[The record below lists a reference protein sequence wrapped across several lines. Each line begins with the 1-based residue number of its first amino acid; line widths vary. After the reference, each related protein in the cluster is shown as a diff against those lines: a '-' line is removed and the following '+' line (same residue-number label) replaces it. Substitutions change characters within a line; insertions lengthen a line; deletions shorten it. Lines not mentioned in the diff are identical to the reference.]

1 MNSIFLRLY
10 GGLLLALCFIGAI
23 TYASVELVNHYRSDL
38 YREAMARGTF
48 YLMAEGY
55 QRYEPAERE
64 RWSQVLSKL
73 FNAEISLQN
82 AQALEL
88 GYREELH
95 LSDGLV
101 VMRLNDSEGYA
112 DILFQLPGEDA
123 YITTRMTKVSEQQAR
138 ATAVLI
144 LNHLS
149 HFPEEEWKPALARLQ
164 QHFGYSLSLVGRD
177 SVSLD
182 NEQEQRLNRREVV
195 IALDD
200 STRRDSSIRIFAPVA
215 QTGMLLMLGPL
226 SLFDQFPIE
235 LLLIAG
241 ALSLIAV
248 AFATYLQVS
257 PLQRRLK
264 QLDRAVSQLGSGD
277 LGAYANIE
285 GNDAIGQ
292 VAATFNGMTAHIR
305 RLIESQREMTRAVS
319 HELRTPVARLRFGL
333 EMLADIESADMR
345 REKLNAMDHDIE
357 QLDQLIDEILTYAR
371 LEQGTPNIEFTPV
384 VVAELCEQLREEL
397 ETIRGDTSITVEC
410 ASLGLDVEAE
420 ERYLHRVLQNLV
432 TNALRYARSSI
443 VMRVQES
450 EGRVLIYVDDDG
462 PGIPEHE
469 RERVFKPFARL
480 DKSRHRASGGYG
492 LGLSIVKRI
501 VDWHGGEIRVEESPA
516 GGMWHVA
523 CGMWHEESPAGGARF
538 TVELPRTQQEQHV
551 LGRMG

>member
-23 TYASVELVNHYRSDL
+23 TYAAVQLVNNYRSDI
-38 YREAMARGTF
+38 YREEMARGTF

-55 QRYEPAERE
+55 QRYEVDNRQ

-73 FNAEISLQN
+73 FDAQIQLKSADELQ
-82 AQALEL
+82 L
-88 GYREELH
+88 GYRETLH
-95 LSDGLV
+95 LSEGLV
-101 VMRLNDSEGYA
+101 VMRLNDREGYA
-112 DILFQLPGEDA
+112 DIFFQLPGEDE

-149 HFPEEEWKPALARLQ
+149 HFPEPQWKTALAELQ
-164 QHFGYSLSLVGRD
+164 THFGYPIRLVPRD
-177 SVSLD
+177 IVSLD
-182 NEQEQRLNRREVV
+182 AEQEQRLNRREVV

-200 STRRDSSIRIFAPVA
+200 STGRNSSIRIYAPVA
-215 QTGMLLMLGPL
+215 ETGKVLMIGPL
-226 SLFDQFPIE
+226 SLFDQFPME
-235 LLLIAG
+235 LLLVAG
-241 ALSLIAV
+241 ALSLLAV
-248 AFATYLQVS
+248 ALATYLQVS

-333 EMLADIESADMR
+333 EMLADIESAEMR
-345 REKLNAMDHDIE
+345 REKLNALDHDIE

-371 LEQGTPNIEFTPV
+371 LEQGTPNIEFKPV
-384 VVAELCEQLREEL
+384 LLCELCEQLRDEL
-397 ETIRGDTSITVEC
+397 APICGETHISVDCDSPLLE
-410 ASLGLDVEAE
+410 VEAE

-432 TNALRYARSSI
+432 TNALRYARSRI
-443 VMRVQES
+443 VMCVEDQENRV
-450 EGRVLIYVDDDG
+450 VIHVDDDG

-501 VDWHGGEIRVEESPA
+501 VDWHGGDIRVDASPL
-516 GGMWHVA
+516 
-523 CGMWHEESPAGGARF
+523 GGARF
-538 TVELPRTQQEQHV
+538 TVILPVTQQEQHV
-551 LGRMG
+551 LGRVN

>member
-1 MNSIFLRLY
+1 M
-10 GGLLLALCFIGAI
+10 LLALCFIGAI
-23 TYASVELVNHYRSDL
+23 TYAAVQLVNSYRSDI
-38 YREAMARGTF
+38 YREEMARGTF

-55 QRYEPAERE
+55 QRYEPGERD

-73 FNAEISLQN
+73 FSADIQLQP
-82 AQALEL
+82 AGELEL
-88 GYREELH
+88 GYREKLH
-95 LSDGLV
+95 LEEGLV
-101 VMRLNDSEGYA
+101 VMRLNDEKGYA
-112 DILFQLPGEDA
+112 DILFQLPGESE

-138 ATAVLI
+138 ATAVLV

-149 HFPEEEWKPALARLQ
+149 HFPEDEWDQALGRLQ
-164 QHFGYSLSLVGRD
+164 QHFGFPLSLVSRD
-177 SVSLD
+177 DVPLD
-182 NEQEQRLNRREVV
+182 PEQEQRLNRREVV
-195 IALDD
+195 IGLDD
-200 STRRDSSIRIFAPVA
+200 STRSDSSIRIYAPVA
-215 QTGMLLMLGPL
+215 QTGKLLVIGPL
-226 SLFDQFPIE
+226 SLFDQFPME
-235 LLLIAG
+235 LLLVAG
-241 ALSLIAV
+241 ALSLLAV
-248 AFATYLQVS
+248 ALATYLQVS

-333 EMLADIESADMR
+333 EMLADIESAELR
-345 REKLNAMDHDIE
+345 REKLNALDHDIE

-371 LEQGTPNIEFTPV
+371 LEQGTPNIEFKPV
-384 VVAELCEQLREEL
+384 LLGELCEQLRDEL
-397 ETIRGDTSITVEC
+397 ETICGDTVITVEC
-410 ASLGLDVEAE
+410 DQPTLEVEAE

-432 TNALRYARSSI
+432 TNALRYAGSRI
-443 VMRVQES
+443 VMVVDGDDDQ
-450 EGRVLIYVDDDG
+450 VVIHVDDNG

-501 VDWHGGEIRVEESPA
+501 VDWHGGDIRVDESP
-516 GGMWHVA
+516 M
-523 CGMWHEESPAGGARF
+523 GGARF
-538 TVELPRTQQEQHV
+538 TVILPRSQQGQHV
-551 LGRMG
+551 LGRVNG

>member
-1 MNSIFLRLY
+1 MNSIFVRLY

-23 TYASVELVNHYRSDL
+23 TYASVQLVNQYRSDI
-38 YREAMARGTF
+38 YREEMARGTF

-64 RWSQVLSKL
+64 RWSKVLTQL
-73 FNAEISLQN
+73 FGATIELKDSAELN
-82 AQALEL
+82 L
-88 GYREELH
+88 GYREALH
-95 LSDGLV
+95 LSEGLV
-101 VMRLNDSEGYA
+101 VMRLNDSEGFA

-123 YITTRMTKVSEQQAR
+123 FIVTRMTKVSEQQAR

-149 HFPEEEWKPALARLQ
+149 HFPEEQWQTALAGLQ
-164 QHFGYSLSLVGRD
+164 QFFGYDLAMVDRD
-177 SVSLD
+177 ALELD
-182 NEQEQRLNRREVV
+182 AEQEQRLNRREVV

-200 STRRDSSIRIFAPVA
+200 STRSDSSIRIYAPVA
-215 QTGMLLMLGPL
+215 QTGMLLVIGPL
-226 SLFDQFPIE
+226 TLFDQFPIE
-235 LLLIAG
+235 LLLVAG
-241 ALSLIAV
+241 VLSLLAV
-248 AFATYLQVS
+248 ALATYLQVS

-285 GNDAIGQ
+285 GSDAIGQ

-333 EMLADIESADMR
+333 EMLADIESADLR
-345 REKLNAMDHDIE
+345 REKLNALDHDIE

-371 LEQGTPNIEFTPV
+371 LEQGTPNIEFKPV
-384 VVAELCEQLREEL
+384 NVTDLCDQLRDEM
-397 ETIRGDTSITVEC
+397 ETIRGVTRISVESD
-410 ASLGLDVEAE
+410 AAALEVEAE

-432 TNALRYARSSI
+432 TNALRYAASSI
-443 VMRVQES
+443 VMRIDTDAD
-450 EGRVLIYVDDDG
+450 RVVIHVDDDG

-501 VDWHGGEIRVEESPA
+501 VDWHGGDIVVEESP
-516 GGMWHVA
+516 
-523 CGMWHEESPAGGARF
+523 EGGARF
-538 TVELPRTQQEQHV
+538 TVTLPAVQQGQHV
-551 LGRMG
+551 LGRVN

>member
-55 QRYEPAERE
+55 QRYESQERE

-73 FNAEISLQN
+73 FNAEITLKN
-82 AQALEL
+82 AQELQL
-88 GYREELH
+88 GYREDLH

-149 HFPEEEWKPALARLQ
+149 HFPEAEWQPALARLQ
-164 QHFGYSLSLVGRD
+164 QHFGYSLSLVSRD

-182 NEQEQRLNRREVV
+182 DEQEQRLNRREVV

-241 ALSLIAV
+241 ALSLLAV

-264 QLDRAVSQLGSGD
+264 QLDRAVSQLGTGD

-345 REKLNAMDHDIE
+345 RERLNAMDHDIE

-371 LEQGTPNIEFTPV
+371 LEQGTPNIEFKPV

-397 ETIRGDTSITVEC
+397 ETIRGDTTITVEC
-410 ASLGLDVEAE
+410 ANPRLDVEAE

-432 TNALRYARSSI
+432 TNALRYAGSSI
-443 VMRVQES
+443 VMRVSES
-450 EGRVLIYVDDDG
+450 DGQVVIHVDDDG

-501 VDWHGGEIRVEESPA
+501 VDWHGGVIRV
-516 GGMWHVA
+516 
-523 CGMWHEESPAGGARF
+523 EESPAGGARF

-551 LGRMG
+551 LVRMG

>member
-23 TYASVELVNHYRSDL
+23 TYASVQLVNQYRSDI
-38 YREAMARGTF
+38 YREEMARGTF

-55 QRYEPAERE
+55 QRYKQEERG
-64 RWSQVLSKL
+64 RWSQVLTQL
-73 FNAEISLQN
+73 FGAPISLQDSESLN
-82 AQALEL
+82 L
-88 GYREELH
+88 GYREALH
-95 LSDGLV
+95 LSEGLV
-101 VMRLNDSEGYA
+101 VMRLNDAEGFA
-112 DILFQLPGEDA
+112 DILFQLPEEDTF
-123 YITTRMTKVSEQQAR
+123 IVTRMTKVSEQQAR

-149 HFPEEEWKPALARLQ
+149 HFPEQEWESALANLQ
-164 QHFGYSLSLVGRD
+164 QYFGYDLVMVNRD
-177 SVSLD
+177 TLD
-182 NEQEQRLNRREVV
+182 LDAEQEQRLNRREVV

-200 STRRDSSIRIFAPVA
+200 STRSDSSIRIYAPVA
-215 QTGMLLMLGPL
+215 QTGKLLVIGPL

-235 LLLIAG
+235 LLLVAG
-241 ALSLIAV
+241 VLSLLAV
-248 AFATYLQVS
+248 ALATYLQVS

-264 QLDRAVSQLGSGD
+264 QLDRAVSRLGSGD

-285 GNDAIGQ
+285 GSDAIGQ

-333 EMLADIESADMR
+333 EMLADIESAELR
-345 REKLNAMDHDIE
+345 REKLNALDHDIE

-371 LEQGTPNIEFTPV
+371 LEQGTPNIEFKPV
-384 VVAELCEQLREEL
+384 QVVELCEQLRDEL
-397 ETIRGDTSITVEC
+397 ETIRGETSISVEC
-410 ASLGLDVEAE
+410 DLPMLEVEAE

-432 TNALRYARSSI
+432 TNALRYAGSSI
-443 VMRVQES
+443 VMRIES
-450 EGRVLIYVDDDG
+450 GDSQVVIHVDDNG

-501 VDWHGGEIRVEESPA
+501 VDWHGGEIRVEESP
-516 GGMWHVA
+516 
-523 CGMWHEESPAGGARF
+523 EGGARF
-538 TVELPRTQQEQHV
+538 TVTLPATQQGQHV
-551 LGRMG
+551 LGRVN

>member
-149 HFPEEEWKPALARLQ
+149 HFPEEEWKPALDRLQ

-516 GGMWHVA
+516 GG
-523 CGMWHEESPAGGARF
+523 ARF

>member
-1 MNSIFLRLY
+1 MRLY

-23 TYASVELVNHYRSDL
+23 TYASVQLVNQYRSDI
-38 YREAMARGTF
+38 YREEMARGTF

-55 QRYEPAERE
+55 QRYKPEERA
-64 RWSQVLSKL
+64 RWSQVLTQL
-73 FNAEISLQN
+73 FGAPISLKD
-82 AQALEL
+82 AQALNL
-88 GYREELH
+88 GYREALH
-95 LSDGLV
+95 LSEGLV
-101 VMRLNDSEGYA
+101 VMRLNDAEGYA
-112 DILFQLPGEDA
+112 DILFQLPGEEN

-149 HFPEEEWKPALARLQ
+149 HFSEEQWESALAALQ
-164 QHFGYSLSLVGRD
+164 QYFGYELAMVDRAT
-177 SVSLD
+177 LD
-182 NEQEQRLNRREVV
+182 LDAEQEQRLNRREVV

-200 STRRDSSIRIFAPVA
+200 STRRDSSIRIYAPVA
-215 QTGMLLMLGPL
+215 QTGKLLVIGPL
-226 SLFDQFPIE
+226 TLFDQFPIE
-235 LLLIAG
+235 LLLVAG
-241 ALSLIAV
+241 MLSLLAV
-248 AFATYLQVS
+248 ALATYLQVS

-333 EMLADIESADMR
+333 EMLADIESADLR
-345 REKLNAMDHDIE
+345 REKLNALDHDIE

-371 LEQGTPNIEFTPV
+371 LEQGTPNIEFKPV
-384 VVAELCEQLREEL
+384 NVTDLCDQLRDEM
-397 ETIRGDTSITVEC
+397 ETIRGVTRISVESDSP
-410 ASLGLDVEAE
+410 ALEVEAE

-432 TNALRYARSSI
+432 TNALRYANGVI
-443 VMRVQES
+443 VMRIQVVGDQ
-450 EGRVLIYVDDDG
+450 VTVHVDDDG

-501 VDWHGGEIRVEESPA
+501 VDWHGGDIRVDESP
-516 GGMWHVA
+516 
-523 CGMWHEESPAGGARF
+523 EGGARF
-538 TVELPRTQQEQHV
+538 TVTLPATQQGQHV
-551 LGRMG
+551 LGRVN

>member
-23 TYASVELVNHYRSDL
+23 TYGAVELVNSYRSDL
-38 YREAMARGTF
+38 YREKMARGTF
-48 YLMAEGY
+48 FLMAEGY
-55 QRYEPAERE
+55 QRYEAGERD

-73 FNAEISLQN
+73 FGAEIGLKSREEL
-82 AQALEL
+82 AL
-88 GYREELH
+88 GYRETLH
-95 LSDGLV
+95 LEDGLV
-101 VMRLNDSEGYA
+101 VMRLNDDEGYA
-112 DILFQLPGEDA
+112 DILFQIPDEDA
-123 YITTRMTKVSEQQAR
+123 YINTRMTKVSEQQAR

-149 HFPEEEWKPALARLQ
+149 HFQESEWASALADLQ
-164 QHFGYSLSLVGRD
+164 HQFGYPLTLVQRD
-177 SVSLD
+177 DVSLD
-182 NEQEQRLNRREVV
+182 GEQEQRLNRREVV

-200 STRRDSSIRIFAPVA
+200 STRSDSSIRIYAPVA
-215 QTGMLLMLGPL
+215 QTGKLLMIGPL

-241 ALSLIAV
+241 ATSLLAV
-248 AFATYLQVS
+248 ALATYLQVS

-264 QLDRAVSQLGSGD
+264 QLDGAVSQLGSGD

-285 GNDAIGQ
+285 GSDAIGQ

-333 EMLADIESADMR
+333 EMLADIESAERR

-371 LEQGTPNIEFTPV
+371 LEQGTPNIEFQPV
-384 VVAELCEQLREEL
+384 VIGELCEQLRDEL
-397 ETIRGDTSITVEC
+397 ETIRDETAIAVANPYPTLE
-410 ASLGLDVEAE
+410 VEAE

-432 TNALRYARSSI
+432 TNALRYAKARI
-443 VMRVQES
+443 VMRVEES
-450 EGRVLIYVDDDG
+450 EDLVVIHVDDDG

-501 VDWHGGEIRVEESPA
+501 VDWHGGEIRVEESP
-516 GGMWHVA
+516 
-523 CGMWHEESPAGGARF
+523 EGGARF
-538 TVELPRTQQEQHV
+538 TVSLPKSQQGQHV
-551 LGRMG
+551 LGRMSG

>member
-23 TYASVELVNHYRSDL
+23 TYGAVELVNSYRSDL
-38 YREAMARGTF
+38 YRENMARGTF
-48 YLMAEGY
+48 FLMAEGY
-55 QRYEPAERE
+55 QRYEAGDRD

-73 FNAEISLQN
+73 FSAEITLKSREEL
-82 AQALEL
+82 AL
-88 GYREELH
+88 GYRENLH
-95 LSDGLV
+95 LEDGLV
-101 VMRLNDSEGYA
+101 VMRLNDNEGYA
-112 DILFQLPGEDA
+112 DILFQIPDEDA
-123 YITTRMTKVSEQQAR
+123 YINTRMTKVSEQQAR

-149 HFPEEEWKPALARLQ
+149 HFQESEWAPALADLQ
-164 QHFGYSLSLVGRD
+164 HQFGYPLTLVQRD
-177 SVSLD
+177 DVSLD
-182 NEQEQRLNRREVV
+182 GEQEQRLNRREVV

-200 STRRDSSIRIFAPVA
+200 STRSDSSIRIYAPVA
-215 QTGMLLMLGPL
+215 QTGKLLMIGPL

-241 ALSLIAV
+241 ATSLLAV
-248 AFATYLQVS
+248 ALATYLQVS

-264 QLDRAVSQLGSGD
+264 QLDGAVSQLGSGD

-285 GNDAIGQ
+285 GSDAIGQ

-333 EMLADIESADMR
+333 EMLADIESAERR

-371 LEQGTPNIEFTPV
+371 LEQGTPNIEFQPV
-384 VVAELCEQLREEL
+384 VIGELCEQLRDEL
-397 ETIRGDTSITVEC
+397 ETIRDETAISVEN
-410 ASLGLDVEAE
+410 LYPTLEVEAE

-432 TNALRYARSSI
+432 TNALRYAQSTI
-443 VMRVQES
+443 VMRVEES
-450 EGRVLIYVDDDG
+450 EDQVVIHVDDDG

-501 VDWHGGEIRVEESPA
+501 VDWHGGEIRVEESP
-516 GGMWHVA
+516 
-523 CGMWHEESPAGGARF
+523 EGGARF
-538 TVELPRTQQEQHV
+538 TVSLPKSQQGQHV

>member
-23 TYASVELVNHYRSDL
+23 TYGAVELVNSYRSDL
-38 YREAMARGTF
+38 YREKMARGTF
-48 YLMAEGY
+48 FLMAEGY
-55 QRYEPAERE
+55 QRYEAGERD

-73 FNAEISLQN
+73 FGAEIGLKSREEL
-82 AQALEL
+82 AL
-88 GYREELH
+88 GYRETLH
-95 LSDGLV
+95 LEDGLV
-101 VMRLNDSEGYA
+101 VMRLNDDEGYA
-112 DILFQLPGEDA
+112 DILFQIPDEDA
-123 YITTRMTKVSEQQAR
+123 YINTRMTKVSEQQAR

-149 HFPEEEWKPALARLQ
+149 HFQEPEWASALADLQ
-164 QHFGYSLSLVGRD
+164 HQFGYPLTLVQRD
-177 SVSLD
+177 DVSLD
-182 NEQEQRLNRREVV
+182 GEQEQRLNRREVV

-200 STRRDSSIRIFAPVA
+200 STRSDSSIRIYAPVA
-215 QTGMLLMLGPL
+215 QTGKLLMIGPL

-241 ALSLIAV
+241 ATSLLAV
-248 AFATYLQVS
+248 ALATYLQVS

-264 QLDRAVSQLGSGD
+264 QLDGAVSQLGSGD

-285 GNDAIGQ
+285 GSDAIGQ

-333 EMLADIESADMR
+333 EMLADIESAERR

-371 LEQGTPNIEFTPV
+371 LEQGTPNIEFQPV
-384 VVAELCEQLREEL
+384 VIGELCEQLRDEL
-397 ETIRGDTSITVEC
+397 ETIRDETAIAVANPYPTLE
-410 ASLGLDVEAE
+410 VEAE

-432 TNALRYARSSI
+432 TNALRYAQSRI
-443 VMRVQES
+443 VMRVEES
-450 EGRVLIYVDDDG
+450 EDQVVIHVDDDG

-501 VDWHGGEIRVEESPA
+501 VDWHGGEIRVDESP
-516 GGMWHVA
+516 
-523 CGMWHEESPAGGARF
+523 EGGARF
-538 TVELPRTQQEQHV
+538 TVTLPKSQQGQHV
-551 LGRMG
+551 LGRMS

>member
-55 QRYEPAERE
+55 QRYESQERE

-73 FNAEISLQN
+73 FNAEITLKN
-82 AQALEL
+82 AQELQL
-88 GYREELH
+88 GYREDLH

-149 HFPEEEWKPALARLQ
+149 HFPEAEWQPALARLQ
-164 QHFGYSLSLVGRD
+164 QHFGYSLSLVSRD

-182 NEQEQRLNRREVV
+182 DEQEQRLNRREVV

-241 ALSLIAV
+241 ALSLLAV

-264 QLDRAVSQLGSGD
+264 QLDRAVSQLGTGD
-277 LGAYANIE
+277 LGEYANIE

-371 LEQGTPNIEFTPV
+371 LEQGTPNIEFKPV

-397 ETIRGDTSITVEC
+397 ETIRGDTTITVEC
-410 ASLGLDVEAE
+410 ANPRLDVEAE

-432 TNALRYARSSI
+432 TNALRYAGSSI
-443 VMRVQES
+443 VMRVSES
-450 EGRVLIYVDDDG
+450 DGQVVIHVDDDG

-501 VDWHGGEIRVEESPA
+501 VDWHGGVIRV
-516 GGMWHVA
+516 
-523 CGMWHEESPAGGARF
+523 EESPAGGARF

-551 LGRMG
+551 LVRMG

>member
-1 MNSIFLRLY
+1 LNSIFLRLY

-55 QRYEPAERE
+55 QRYESQERE

-73 FNAEISLQN
+73 FNAEITLKN
-82 AQALEL
+82 AQELQL
-88 GYREELH
+88 GYREDLH

-149 HFPEEEWKPALARLQ
+149 HFPEAEWQPALARLQ
-164 QHFGYSLSLVGRD
+164 QHFGYSLSLVSRD

-182 NEQEQRLNRREVV
+182 DEQEQRLNRREVV

-241 ALSLIAV
+241 ALSLLAV

-264 QLDRAVSQLGSGD
+264 QLDRAVSQLGTGD

-371 LEQGTPNIEFTPV
+371 LEQGTPNIEFKPV

-397 ETIRGDTSITVEC
+397 ETIRGDTTITVEC
-410 ASLGLDVEAE
+410 ANPRLDVEAE

-432 TNALRYARSSI
+432 TNALRYAGSSI
-443 VMRVQES
+443 VMRVSES
-450 EGRVLIYVDDDG
+450 DGQVVIHVDDDG

-501 VDWHGGEIRVEESPA
+501 VDWHGGVIRV
-516 GGMWHVA
+516 
-523 CGMWHEESPAGGARF
+523 EESPAGGARF

-551 LGRMG
+551 LVRMG

>member
-1 MNSIFLRLY
+1 MNSIFVRLY

-23 TYASVELVNHYRSDL
+23 TYASVQLVNQYRSDI
-38 YREAMARGTF
+38 YREEMARGTF

-55 QRYEPAERE
+55 QRYKPEERA
-64 RWSQVLSKL
+64 RWSQVLTQL
-73 FNAEISLQN
+73 FGAPISLKD
-82 AQALEL
+82 AQALNL
-88 GYREELH
+88 GYREALH
-95 LSDGLV
+95 LSEGLV
-101 VMRLNDSEGYA
+101 VMRLNDAEGYA
-112 DILFQLPGEDA
+112 DILFQLPGEEN

-149 HFPEEEWKPALARLQ
+149 HFSEEQWESALAALQ
-164 QHFGYSLSLVGRD
+164 QYFGYELAMVDRAT
-177 SVSLD
+177 LD
-182 NEQEQRLNRREVV
+182 LDAEQEQRLNRREVV

-200 STRRDSSIRIFAPVA
+200 STRRDSSIRIYAPVA
-215 QTGMLLMLGPL
+215 QTGKLLVIGPL
-226 SLFDQFPIE
+226 TLFDQFPIE
-235 LLLIAG
+235 LLLVAG
-241 ALSLIAV
+241 MLSLLAV
-248 AFATYLQVS
+248 ALATYLQVS

-333 EMLADIESADMR
+333 EMLADIESADLR
-345 REKLNAMDHDIE
+345 REKLNALDHDIE

-371 LEQGTPNIEFTPV
+371 LEQGTPNIEFKPV
-384 VVAELCEQLREEL
+384 NVTDLCDQLRDEM
-397 ETIRGDTSITVEC
+397 ETIRGVTRISVESDSP
-410 ASLGLDVEAE
+410 ALEVEAE

-432 TNALRYARSSI
+432 TNALRYANGVI
-443 VMRVQES
+443 VMRIQVVGDQIT
-450 EGRVLIYVDDDG
+450 VHVDDDG

-501 VDWHGGEIRVEESPA
+501 VDWHGGDIRVDESP
-516 GGMWHVA
+516 
-523 CGMWHEESPAGGARF
+523 EGGARF
-538 TVELPRTQQEQHV
+538 TVTLPATQQGQHV
-551 LGRMG
+551 LGRVN

>member
-23 TYASVELVNHYRSDL
+23 TYAAVQLVNNYRSDI
-38 YREAMARGTF
+38 YREEMARGTF

-55 QRYEPAERE
+55 QRYEVDNRQ

-73 FNAEISLQN
+73 FDAQIQLKSADELQ
-82 AQALEL
+82 L
-88 GYREELH
+88 GYRETLH
-95 LSDGLV
+95 LSEGLV
-101 VMRLNDSEGYA
+101 VMRLNDREGYA
-112 DILFQLPGEDA
+112 DIFFQLPGEDE

-149 HFPEEEWKPALARLQ
+149 HFPEPQWETALAELQ
-164 QHFGYSLSLVGRD
+164 THFGYPIRLVPRD

-182 NEQEQRLNRREVV
+182 AEQEQRLNRREVV

-200 STRRDSSIRIFAPVA
+200 STGRNSSIRIYAPVA
-215 QTGMLLMLGPL
+215 ETGKVLMIGPL
-226 SLFDQFPIE
+226 SLFDQFPME
-235 LLLIAG
+235 LLLVAG
-241 ALSLIAV
+241 ALSLLAV
-248 AFATYLQVS
+248 ALATYLQVS

-333 EMLADIESADMR
+333 EMLADIESAEMR
-345 REKLNAMDHDIE
+345 REKLNALDHDIE

-371 LEQGTPNIEFTPV
+371 LEQGTPNIEFKPV
-384 VVAELCEQLREEL
+384 LLCELCEQLRDEL
-397 ETIRGDTSITVEC
+397 APICGETHISVDCDSPLLE
-410 ASLGLDVEAE
+410 VEAE

-432 TNALRYARSSI
+432 TNALRYARSRI
-443 VMRVQES
+443 VMCVEDQENRV
-450 EGRVLIYVDDDG
+450 VIHVDDDG

-501 VDWHGGEIRVEESPA
+501 VDWHGGDIRVDASPL
-516 GGMWHVA
+516 
-523 CGMWHEESPAGGARF
+523 GGARF
-538 TVELPRTQQEQHV
+538 TVILPVTQQEQHV
-551 LGRMG
+551 LGRVN

>member
-23 TYASVELVNHYRSDL
+23 TYAAVQLVNSYRSDL
-38 YREAMARGTF
+38 YREEMARGTF

-55 QRYEPAERE
+55 QRYELDDRE
-64 RWSQVLSKL
+64 RWSLVLSKL
-73 FNAEISLQN
+73 FNAPIELKSAQELQ
-82 AQALEL
+82 L
-88 GYREELH
+88 GYRERLQ
-95 LSDGLV
+95 LGDGLV
-101 VMRLNDSEGYA
+101 VMRLNSDEGYA
-112 DILFQLPGEDA
+112 DILFQLPDEDLF
-123 YITTRMTKVSEQQAR
+123 ITTRMTKVSEQQAR

-149 HFPEEEWKPALARLQ
+149 HYSEDQWSRSLAELQ
-164 QHFGYSLSLVGRD
+164 EHFGFPLALMPRDQVG
-177 SVSLD
+177 LD
-182 NEQEQRLNRREVV
+182 AEQEQRLNRREVV

-200 STRRDSSIRIFAPVA
+200 STRSDSSIRIYAPVA
-215 QTGMLLMLGPL
+215 QTGNLLVIGPL
-226 SLFDQFPIE
+226 SLFDQFPIQ
-235 LLLIAG
+235 LLLAAG
-241 ALSLIAV
+241 MLSLLAV
-248 AFATYLQVS
+248 AFATYFQVS

-345 REKLNAMDHDIE
+345 REKLNALDHDIE
-357 QLDQLIDEILTYAR
+357 QLDRLIDEILTYAR
-371 LEQGTPNIEFTPV
+371 LEQGTPNIEFKPV
-384 VVAELCEQLREEL
+384 RVTELCQQLRDEL
-397 ETIRGDTSITVEC
+397 ETIRGETDIRVDSELP
-410 ASLGLDVEAE
+410 ALEVEAE

-432 TNALRYARSSI
+432 TNALRYAKSVI
-443 VMRVQES
+443 VMQVE
-450 EGRVLIYVDDDG
+450 EGSDGDIVIHVDDDG

-501 VDWHGGEIRVEESPA
+501 IDWHGGDIRVDASPL
-516 GGMWHVA
+516 
-523 CGMWHEESPAGGARF
+523 GGARF
-538 TVELPRTQQEQHV
+538 TVVLPRTQQGQHV
-551 LGRMG
+551 LGRVN

>member
-1 MNSIFLRLY
+1 LNSIFLRLY

-55 QRYEPAERE
+55 QRYESQERE

-73 FNAEISLQN
+73 FNAEITLKN
-82 AQALEL
+82 AQELQL
-88 GYREELH
+88 GYREDLH

-149 HFPEEEWKPALARLQ
+149 HFPEAEWQPALARLQ
-164 QHFGYSLSLVGRD
+164 QHFGYSLSLVSRD

-182 NEQEQRLNRREVV
+182 DEQEQRLNRREVV

-241 ALSLIAV
+241 ALSLLAV

-264 QLDRAVSQLGSGD
+264 QLDRAVSQLGTGD

-345 REKLNAMDHDIE
+345 RERLNAMDHDIE

-371 LEQGTPNIEFTPV
+371 LEQGTPNIEFKPV

-397 ETIRGDTSITVEC
+397 ETIRGDTTITVEC
-410 ASLGLDVEAE
+410 ANPRLDVEAE

-432 TNALRYARSSI
+432 TNALRYAGSSI
-443 VMRVQES
+443 VMRVSES
-450 EGRVLIYVDDDG
+450 DGQVVIHVDDDG

-501 VDWHGGEIRVEESPA
+501 VDWHGGVIRV
-516 GGMWHVA
+516 
-523 CGMWHEESPAGGARF
+523 EESPAGGARF

-551 LGRMG
+551 LVRMG

>member
-23 TYASVELVNHYRSDL
+23 TYGAVELVNSYRSDL
-38 YREAMARGTF
+38 YREKMARGTF
-48 YLMAEGY
+48 FLMAEGY
-55 QRYEPAERE
+55 QRYEAGERD

-73 FNAEISLQN
+73 FGAEIGMKSREEL
-82 AQALEL
+82 AL
-88 GYREELH
+88 GYRETLH
-95 LSDGLV
+95 LEDGLV
-101 VMRLNDSEGYA
+101 VMRLNDDEGYA
-112 DILFQLPGEDA
+112 DILFQIPDEDA
-123 YITTRMTKVSEQQAR
+123 YINTRMTKVSEQQAR

-149 HFPEEEWKPALARLQ
+149 HFQEPEWASALADLQ
-164 QHFGYSLSLVGRD
+164 HQFGYPLTLVQRD
-177 SVSLD
+177 DVSLD
-182 NEQEQRLNRREVV
+182 GEQEQRLNRREVV

-200 STRRDSSIRIFAPVA
+200 STRSDSSIRIYAPVA
-215 QTGMLLMLGPL
+215 QTGKLLMIGPL

-241 ALSLIAV
+241 ATSLLAV
-248 AFATYLQVS
+248 ALATYLQVS

-264 QLDRAVSQLGSGD
+264 QLDGAVSQLGSGD

-285 GNDAIGQ
+285 GSDAIGQ

-333 EMLADIESADMR
+333 EMLADIESAERR

-371 LEQGTPNIEFTPV
+371 LEQGTPNIEFQPV
-384 VVAELCEQLREEL
+384 VIGELCEQLRDEL
-397 ETIRGDTSITVEC
+397 ETIRDETAIAVANPYPTLE
-410 ASLGLDVEAE
+410 VEAE

-432 TNALRYARSSI
+432 TNALRYAQSRI
-443 VMRVQES
+443 VMRVEES
-450 EGRVLIYVDDDG
+450 EDQVVIHVDDDG

-501 VDWHGGEIRVEESPA
+501 VDWHGGEIRVDESP
-516 GGMWHVA
+516 
-523 CGMWHEESPAGGARF
+523 EGGARF
-538 TVELPRTQQEQHV
+538 TVTLPKSQQGQHV
-551 LGRMG
+551 LGRMS

>member
-292 VAATFNGMTAHIR
+292 VAATFAHIR

-516 GGMWHVA
+516 GG
-523 CGMWHEESPAGGARF
+523 ARF

>member
-23 TYASVELVNHYRSDL
+23 TYASVQLVNQYRSDI
-38 YREAMARGTF
+38 YREEMARGTF

-55 QRYEPAERE
+55 QRYKPEERG
-64 RWSQVLSKL
+64 RWSQVLTQL
-73 FNAEISLQN
+73 FGAPISLQDSESLN
-82 AQALEL
+82 L
-88 GYREELH
+88 GYREALH
-95 LSDGLV
+95 LSEGLV
-101 VMRLNDSEGYA
+101 VMRLNDAEGFA
-112 DILFQLPGEDA
+112 DILFQLPDEDTF
-123 YITTRMTKVSEQQAR
+123 IVTRMTKVSEQQAR

-149 HFPEEEWKPALARLQ
+149 HFPEQEWEGALANLQ
-164 QHFGYSLSLVGRD
+164 QYFGYDLVMVDRD
-177 SVSLD
+177 TVDLD
-182 NEQEQRLNRREVV
+182 AEQEQRLNRREVV

-200 STRRDSSIRIFAPVA
+200 STRSDSSIRIYAPVA
-215 QTGMLLMLGPL
+215 QTGKLLVIGPL
-226 SLFDQFPIE
+226 SLFDQFPME
-235 LLLIAG
+235 LLLVAG
-241 ALSLIAV
+241 VLSLLAV
-248 AFATYLQVS
+248 ALATYLQVS

-264 QLDRAVSQLGSGD
+264 QLDRAVSRLGSGD

-285 GNDAIGQ
+285 GSDAIGQ

-333 EMLADIESADMR
+333 EMLADIESAELR
-345 REKLNAMDHDIE
+345 REKLNALDHDIE

-371 LEQGTPNIEFTPV
+371 LEQGTPNIEFKPV
-384 VVAELCEQLREEL
+384 QVMELCEQLRDEL
-397 ETIRGDTSITVEC
+397 ETIRGETTISVEC
-410 ASLGLDVEAE
+410 DSPMLEVEAE

-432 TNALRYARSSI
+432 TNALRYAGSSI
-443 VMRVQES
+443 VMRIEDEDS
-450 EGRVLIYVDDDG
+450 RVVIHVDDNG

-501 VDWHGGEIRVEESPA
+501 VDWHGGEIRVEESP
-516 GGMWHVA
+516 
-523 CGMWHEESPAGGARF
+523 EGGARF
-538 TVELPRTQQEQHV
+538 TVTLPATQQGQHV
-551 LGRMG
+551 LGRVN

>member
-23 TYASVELVNHYRSDL
+23 TYGAVELVNSYRSDL
-38 YREAMARGTF
+38 YREKMARGTF
-48 YLMAEGY
+48 FLMAEGY
-55 QRYEPAERE
+55 QRYEAGDRD

-73 FNAEISLQN
+73 FSAEITLKSRKEL
-82 AQALEL
+82 AL
-88 GYREELH
+88 GYRENLH
-95 LSDGLV
+95 LEDGLV
-101 VMRLNDSEGYA
+101 VMRLNDDEGYA
-112 DILFQLPGEDA
+112 DILFQIPDEDA
-123 YITTRMTKVSEQQAR
+123 YINTRMTKVSEQQAR

-149 HFPEEEWKPALARLQ
+149 HFQESEWAPALADLQ
-164 QHFGYSLSLVGRD
+164 HQFGYPLTLVQRD
-177 SVSLD
+177 DVSLD
-182 NEQEQRLNRREVV
+182 GEQEQRLNRREVV

-200 STRRDSSIRIFAPVA
+200 STRRDSSIRIYAPIA
-215 QTGMLLMLGPL
+215 QTGKLLMIGPL

-235 LLLIAG
+235 LLIIAG
-241 ALSLIAV
+241 ATSLLAV
-248 AFATYLQVS
+248 ALATYLQVS

-264 QLDRAVSQLGSGD
+264 QLDNAVSQLGSGD

-333 EMLADIESADMR
+333 EMLADIESAELR
-345 REKLNAMDHDIE
+345 REKLNAMDLDIE

-371 LEQGTPNIEFTPV
+371 LEQGTPNIEFQPV
-384 VVAELCEQLREEL
+384 VIGELCEQLRDEL
-397 ETIRGDTSITVEC
+397 ETIRDETVITVINPYPTLE
-410 ASLGLDVEAE
+410 VEAE

-432 TNALRYARSSI
+432 TNALRYAKARI
-443 VMRVQES
+443 VMRVEES
-450 EGRVLIYVDDDG
+450 EDLVVIHVDDDG

-501 VDWHGGEIRVEESPA
+501 VDWHGGEIRVEESP
-516 GGMWHVA
+516 
-523 CGMWHEESPAGGARF
+523 EGGARF
-538 TVELPRTQQEQHV
+538 TVSLPKSQQGQHV
-551 LGRMG
+551 LGRMSG

>member
-1 MNSIFLRLY
+1 LNSIFLRLY

-23 TYASVELVNHYRSDL
+23 TYGAVELVNSYRSDL
-38 YREAMARGTF
+38 YREKMARGTF
-48 YLMAEGY
+48 FLMAEGY
-55 QRYEPAERE
+55 QRYEAGERD

-73 FNAEISLQN
+73 FGAEIGLKSREEL
-82 AQALEL
+82 AL
-88 GYREELH
+88 GYRETLH
-95 LSDGLV
+95 LEDGLV
-101 VMRLNDSEGYA
+101 VMRLNDDEGYA
-112 DILFQLPGEDA
+112 DILFQIPDEDA
-123 YITTRMTKVSEQQAR
+123 YINTRMTKVSEQQAR

-149 HFPEEEWKPALARLQ
+149 HFQESEWASALADLQ
-164 QHFGYSLSLVGRD
+164 HQFGYPLTLVQRD
-177 SVSLD
+177 DVSLD
-182 NEQEQRLNRREVV
+182 GEQEQRLNRREVV

-200 STRRDSSIRIFAPVA
+200 STRSDSSIRIYAPVA
-215 QTGMLLMLGPL
+215 QTGKLLMIGPL

-241 ALSLIAV
+241 ATSLLAV
-248 AFATYLQVS
+248 ALATYLQVS

-264 QLDRAVSQLGSGD
+264 QLDGAVSQLGSGD

-285 GNDAIGQ
+285 GSDAIGQ

-333 EMLADIESADMR
+333 EMLADIESAERR

-371 LEQGTPNIEFTPV
+371 LEQGTPNIEFQPV
-384 VVAELCEQLREEL
+384 VIGELCEQLRDEL
-397 ETIRGDTSITVEC
+397 ETIRDETAIAVANPYPTLE
-410 ASLGLDVEAE
+410 VEAE

-432 TNALRYARSSI
+432 TNALRYAQSRI
-443 VMRVQES
+443 VMRVEES
-450 EGRVLIYVDDDG
+450 EDQVVIHVDDDG

-501 VDWHGGEIRVEESPA
+501 VDWHGGEIRVDESP
-516 GGMWHVA
+516 
-523 CGMWHEESPAGGARF
+523 EGGARF
-538 TVELPRTQQEQHV
+538 TVTLPKSQQGQHV
-551 LGRMG
+551 LGRMS

>member
-10 GGLLLALCFIGAI
+10 GGLLMALCFIGAI
-23 TYASVELVNHYRSDL
+23 TYASVQLVNQYRSDI
-38 YREAMARGTF
+38 YREEMARGTF

-55 QRYEPAERE
+55 QRYESEERD
-64 RWSQVLSKL
+64 RWSKVLTQL
-73 FNAEISLQN
+73 FGAPIGLEDAETLN
-82 AQALEL
+82 L
-88 GYREELH
+88 GYREALH
-95 LSDGLV
+95 LSEGLV
-101 VMRLNDSEGYA
+101 VMRLNDAEGFA

-123 YITTRMTKVSEQQAR
+123 YIVTRMTKVSEQQAR

-149 HFPEEEWKPALARLQ
+149 HFPEEEWEGALASLKQ
-164 QHFGYSLSLVGRD
+164 YFGYDLSMVDRD
-177 SVSLD
+177 ALELD
-182 NEQEQRLNRREVV
+182 AEQEQRLNRREVV

-200 STRRDSSIRIFAPVA
+200 SSGSASSIRIYAPVA
-215 QTGMLLMLGPL
+215 QTGKLLVIGPL

-235 LLLIAG
+235 LLLVAG
-241 ALSLIAV
+241 VLSLLAV
-248 AFATYLQVS
+248 ALATYLQVS

-333 EMLADIESADMR
+333 EMLADIESAELR
-345 REKLNAMDHDIE
+345 REKLNALDHDIE

-371 LEQGTPNIEFTPV
+371 LEQGTPNIEFKPV
-384 VVAELCEQLREEL
+384 NVTELCDQLRDEM
-397 ETIRGDTSITVEC
+397 ETIRGVTRISVE
-410 ASLGLDVEAE
+410 SESPLLEVEAE

-432 TNALRYARSSI
+432 TNALRYASSSI
-443 VMRVQES
+443 VMRVHADAD
-450 EGRVLIYVDDDG
+450 RITVNVDDDG

-501 VDWHGGEIRVEESPA
+501 VDWHGGDIFVAESP
-516 GGMWHVA
+516 
-523 CGMWHEESPAGGARF
+523 EGGARF
-538 TVELPRTQQEQHV
+538 TVTLPATQQGQHV
-551 LGRMG
+551 LGRVN

>member
-1 MNSIFLRLY
+1 M
-10 GGLLLALCFIGAI
+10 LLALCFIGAI
-23 TYASVELVNHYRSDL
+23 TYGAVELVNSYRSDL
-38 YREAMARGTF
+38 YREKMARGTF
-48 YLMAEGY
+48 FLMAEGY
-55 QRYEPAERE
+55 QRYEAGDRD

-73 FNAEISLQN
+73 FSAEISLKSREEL
-82 AQALEL
+82 AL
-88 GYREELH
+88 GYREKLH
-95 LSDGLV
+95 LEDGLV
-101 VMRLNDSEGYA
+101 VMRLNDDEGYA
-112 DILFQLPGEDA
+112 DILFQIPDEDA
-123 YITTRMTKVSEQQAR
+123 YINTRMTKVSEQQAR

-149 HFPEEEWKPALARLQ
+149 HFQESEWAPALADLQ
-164 QHFGYSLSLVGRD
+164 HQFGYPLTLVQRD
-177 SVSLD
+177 DVSLD
-182 NEQEQRLNRREVV
+182 GEQEQRLNRREVV

-200 STRRDSSIRIFAPVA
+200 STRRDSSIRIYAPVA
-215 QTGMLLMLGPL
+215 QTGKLLVIGPL

-241 ALSLIAV
+241 ATSLLAV
-248 AFATYLQVS
+248 ALATYLQVS

-264 QLDRAVSQLGSGD
+264 QLDNAVSQLGSGD

-333 EMLADIESADMR
+333 EMLADIESAELR
-345 REKLNAMDHDIE
+345 REKLNAMDLDIE

-371 LEQGTPNIEFTPV
+371 LEQGTPNIEFQPV
-384 VVAELCEQLREEL
+384 VIGELCEQLRDEL
-397 ETIRGDTSITVEC
+397 ETIRDETVITVINPYPTLE
-410 ASLGLDVEAE
+410 VEAE

-432 TNALRYARSSI
+432 TNALRYAKARI
-443 VMRVQES
+443 VMRVEES
-450 EGRVLIYVDDDG
+450 EDLVVIHVDDDG

-501 VDWHGGEIRVEESPA
+501 VDWHGGEIRVEESP
-516 GGMWHVA
+516 
-523 CGMWHEESPAGGARF
+523 EGGARF
-538 TVELPRTQQEQHV
+538 TVSLPKSQQGQHV
-551 LGRMG
+551 LGRMSG

>member
-55 QRYEPAERE
+55 QRYESQERE

-73 FNAEISLQN
+73 FNAEITLKN
-82 AQALEL
+82 AQELQL
-88 GYREELH
+88 GYREDLH

-149 HFPEEEWKPALARLQ
+149 HFPEAEWQPALARLQ
-164 QHFGYSLSLVGRD
+164 QHFGYSLSLVSRD

-182 NEQEQRLNRREVV
+182 DEQEQRLNRREVV

-241 ALSLIAV
+241 ALSLLAV

-264 QLDRAVSQLGSGD
+264 QLDRAVSQLGTGD

-371 LEQGTPNIEFTPV
+371 LEQGTPNIEFKPV

-397 ETIRGDTSITVEC
+397 ETIRGDTTITVEC
-410 ASLGLDVEAE
+410 ANPRLDVEAE

-432 TNALRYARSSI
+432 TNALRYAGSSI
-443 VMRVQES
+443 VMRVSES
-450 EGRVLIYVDDDG
+450 DGQVVIHVDDDG

-501 VDWHGGEIRVEESPA
+501 VDWHGGVIRV
-516 GGMWHVA
+516 
-523 CGMWHEESPAGGARF
+523 EESPAGGARF

-551 LGRMG
+551 LVRMG

>member
-23 TYASVELVNHYRSDL
+23 TYASVQLVNQYRSDI
-38 YREAMARGTF
+38 YREEMARGTF

-55 QRYEPAERE
+55 QRYQPGERH
-64 RWSQVLSKL
+64 RWSQVLTQL
-73 FNAEISLQN
+73 FGAEISLKN
-82 AQALEL
+82 SAELNL
-88 GYREELH
+88 GYREDLH
-95 LSDGLV
+95 LSEGLV
-101 VMRLNDSEGYA
+101 VMRLHDAEGFA

-123 YITTRMTKVSEQQAR
+123 YIVTRMTKVSEQQAR

-149 HFPEEEWKPALARLQ
+149 HFPEAEWAQALTNLQ
-164 QHFGYSLSLVGRD
+164 QYFGYDLAMVDRGSLE
-177 SVSLD
+177 LD
-182 NEQEQRLNRREVV
+182 AEQEQRLNRREVV

-200 STRRDSSIRIFAPVA
+200 SARSDSSIRIYAPVA
-215 QTGMLLMLGPL
+215 QTGKLLVIGPL

-241 ALSLIAV
+241 ALSLLAV
-248 AFATYLQVS
+248 ALATYLQVS

-285 GNDAIGQ
+285 GSDAIGQ

-333 EMLADIESADMR
+333 EMLADIESADLR
-345 REKLNAMDHDIE
+345 REKLNALDHDIE

-371 LEQGTPNIEFTPV
+371 LEQGTPNIEFRPV
-384 VVAELCEQLREEL
+384 NVTDLCDQLRDEL
-397 ETIRGDTSITVEC
+397 ETIRGVTRISVETG
-410 ASLGLDVEAE
+410 SPQLEVEAE

-432 TNALRYARSSI
+432 TNALRYASSSI
-443 VMRVQES
+443 VMRIRAEAD
-450 EGRVLIYVDDDG
+450 RVIIDVDDDG

-501 VDWHGGEIRVEESPA
+501 VDWHGGEIRVDESP
-516 GGMWHVA
+516 
-523 CGMWHEESPAGGARF
+523 EGGARF
-538 TVELPRTQQEQHV
+538 TVTLPATQQGQHV
-551 LGRMG
+551 LGRVN

>member
-23 TYASVELVNHYRSDL
+23 TYGAVELVNSYRSDL
-38 YREAMARGTF
+38 YREKMARGTF
-48 YLMAEGY
+48 FLMAEGY
-55 QRYEPAERE
+55 QRYEAGDRD

-73 FNAEISLQN
+73 FSAEISLKSREEL
-82 AQALEL
+82 AL
-88 GYREELH
+88 GYREKLH
-95 LSDGLV
+95 LEDGLV
-101 VMRLNDSEGYA
+101 VMRLNDDEGYA
-112 DILFQLPGEDA
+112 DILFQIPDEDA
-123 YITTRMTKVSEQQAR
+123 YINTRMTKVSEQQAR

-149 HFPEEEWKPALARLQ
+149 HFQESEWAPALADLQ
-164 QHFGYSLSLVGRD
+164 HQFGYPLTLVQRD
-177 SVSLD
+177 DVSLD
-182 NEQEQRLNRREVV
+182 GEQEQRLNRREVV

-200 STRRDSSIRIFAPVA
+200 STRRDSSIRIYAPVA
-215 QTGMLLMLGPL
+215 QTGKLLVIGPL

-235 LLLIAG
+235 LLIIAG
-241 ALSLIAV
+241 ATSLLAV
-248 AFATYLQVS
+248 ALATYLQVS

-264 QLDRAVSQLGSGD
+264 QLDNAVSQLGSGD

-285 GNDAIGQ
+285 GSDAIGQ

-333 EMLADIESADMR
+333 EMLADIESAELR
-345 REKLNAMDHDIE
+345 REKLNAMDLDIE

-371 LEQGTPNIEFTPV
+371 LEQGTPNIEFQPV
-384 VVAELCEQLREEL
+384 VIGELCEQLRDEL
-397 ETIRGDTSITVEC
+397 ETIRDETVITVINPYPTLE
-410 ASLGLDVEAE
+410 VEAE

-432 TNALRYARSSI
+432 TNALRYAKARI
-443 VMRVQES
+443 VMRVE
-450 EGRVLIYVDDDG
+450 ENEDLVVIHVDDDG

-501 VDWHGGEIRVEESPA
+501 VDWHGGEIRVEESP
-516 GGMWHVA
+516 
-523 CGMWHEESPAGGARF
+523 EGGARF
-538 TVELPRTQQEQHV
+538 TVSLPKSQQGQHV
-551 LGRMG
+551 LGRMSG